1 VVLVFR
7 DFSEHDMAERKLLEI
22 NQELD
27 SANRSKEQFFA
38 MLSNELW
45 TPLTP
50 TLATIT
56 RKNNCRFQ
64 LKRRLGLDDFSCES
78 TI

>member
-7 DFSEHDMAERKLLEI
+7 DFSEHNMAERKLLEI

-38 MLSNELW
+38 MLSHELW

-50 TLATIT
+50 TLANPYTQ
-56 RKNNCRFQ
+56 NNCRFQ